1 MPAKPTSN
9 SRPVVVRCTIY
20 SVLLV
25 WECFVKR
32 SVFHDIGS
40 RLLPEDMR
48 SVLSRLLFIWINPI
62 LSRGYRNM
70 LLPQDVPPLS
80 EDMKSEYTRATMLQ
94 AWSQRAL
101 PETRKTLPL
110 ALFKCLQMP
119 FLAAAIP
126 RLFLIVFRYAQ
137 PSLIKQSIKFAMD
150 SSVTSENHSGFWLIV
165 SSLIIYVGLALSTAK
180 YQHSLNRLKLMTRTA
195 LIGLIYNKTLE
206 LPSVAY
212 DTGEATTLMS
222 TDADGLEGIAEM
234 VHEIWAQ
241 VLEVLI
247 GIGLLAN
254 QIGWIWPLPL
264 FLIYLCSHMSR
275 FVAKHLQPRQ
285 KAWNVATQD
294 RIAATSGML
303 ASIKV
308 IKMLGFQYDITRRI
322 QTLRN
327 TELYKASELRLVM
340 LYYAITANALGIF
353 SPAITLVLFAAI
365 SEAHGRTLRT
375 ETAFTTMAILSMIT
389 HPANMVMTMV
399 PRTIAAFSGFE
410 RIQTFLLQQP
420 LQAYRGTL
428 MRSNTHPLVWDP
440 SSGHLVKP
448 GPAIQ
453 IRDVAIGSKGVPLK
467 NINIELAAESFTI
480 LSGPTGSG
488 KSSLLRSLIGEVLPA
503 HGSIRLSSHRIAYCA
518 QRPWLPNGTIR
529 NAIRGFA
536 NMNDP
541 MSPWS
546 QQWYDK
552 VIEICCLTQDLAS
565 LYNGDQTQIGSRGL
579 NLSGGQR
586 QRVALARAL
595 FARCDILLLDDTF
608 SGLDGDTER
617 TIFNHLF
624 KPTGLLQ
631 QLKTTVILVSNSS
644 QYFQAADHVVVLGN
658 NSIVDQGPW
667 QTIKVKSESLAKFSA
682 TSHHLNENTKLA
694 GGYDALNAQL
704 RVKEETEADL
714 ARQTGDPA
722 IYGYYMRFIGLI
734 NILALIIFTVSYAFF
749 ITFPQYWLQL
759 WTERKYNRSD
769 AFYIIGFL
777 FLSLLSWLSTSGQMW
792 SNFTRLAPQSGMR
805 LHRHLLNIVT
815 NAPLSFFSATENGS
829 ILNRF
834 TQDIQLIDKQLP
846 SAFTT
851 LVTQIFKL
859 LMQVV
864 LLCIAE
870 KWLALSLPA
879 CITVVY
885 VIQKVYLRTSRQL
898 RFLELEARAGVFSSF
913 LESIEGLETI
923 RTFGWSG
930 DVTRENIVKVNDS
943 SRPEFLLLCLQ
954 RWLNIVLDLL
964 AAAIATTV
972 VVIAVSFKGHISGAQ
987 IGVALNTML
996 VANTTLLRLVENW
1009 ALLETSLG
1017 AIARLKTLENMTP
1030 FEGGRVLGLDPA
1042 LDWPQ
1047 RGHIQLKHAT
1057 ASYQSENVALKA
1069 LNLDIPAGQKLVVC
1083 GRTGSGK
1090 STLLLTLLRI
1100 LELKSG
1106 KIEIDSIDIKQ
1117 VSLEVLRQR
1126 CFITVSQDPLLLL
1139 HETVRFNL
1147 DPGASI
1153 SNDIIMETLRKTELL
1168 SHFSRGHTTDPIEGT
1183 NPIEQADTFDKFE
1196 GPGGENP
1203 ILDQKMLLFSELS
1216 VGQCQLFA
1224 LCRALVKA
1232 SFLGRYGI
1240 KPIVLLDEATSSL
1253 DSATEST
1260 IYRIIDEEF
1269 SRKGHTVI
1277 IVAHRL
1283 GVLENHMKTG
1293 RDAVAVMGDGK
1304 LQDVSLNWERATLT

>member
-1 MPAKPTSN
+1 MAVLAAIIAIILAYYWSSTRGSGSQDEAPFLVALLASALAALGLSALLFLEQQRSHKASDLAVLYLCASILCDVLYLTMPAKPTSN
-9 SRPVVVRCTIY
+9 LRPVVARCTVN

-25 WECFVKR
+25 WECFIKR
-32 SVFHDIGS
+32 SAFRDVGS

-48 SVLSRLLFIWINPI
+48 SVLSRMLFIWINPI

-80 EDMKSEYTRATMLQ
+80 DDMKSEYTRTTMLQ
-94 AWSQRAL
+94 AWSQR
-101 PETRKTLPL
+101 T
-110 ALFKCLQMP
+110 
-119 FLAAAIP
+119 
-126 RLFLIVFRYAQ
+126 
-137 PSLIKQSIKFAMD
+137 
-150 SSVTSENHSGFWLIV
+150 
-165 SSLIIYVGLALSTAK
+165 K

-195 LIGLIYNKTLE
+195 LVGIIYNKTLE
-206 LPSVAY
+206 LPSIAY

-222 TDADGLEGIAEM
+222 TDTDGLETIAEM

-247 GIGLLAN
+247 GIGLLAD

-264 FLIYLCSHMSR
+264 FLIYCQYTYVLTRFEQLLSHVVSSHMSR

-294 RIAATSGML
+294 RIAATSDML
-303 ASIKV
+303 ASIKI

-327 TELYKASELRLVM
+327 TELYKASGLRLVM
-340 LYYAITANALGIF
+340 LYYGIT
-353 SPAITLVLFAAI
+353 VI
-365 SEAHGRTLRT
+365 SHASDRTLQT

-389 HPANMVMTMV
+389 NPANMVMTIV

-410 RIQTFLLQQP
+410 RIQAFLLQQP
-420 LQAYRGTL
+420 LQTYRGTL
-428 MRSNTHPLVWDP
+428 LRGNTHPVVWDP
-440 SSGHLVKP
+440 SSGRLIGP
-448 GPAIQ
+448 GPVIQ

-467 NINIELAAESFTI
+467 NINIELAARSFTI

-488 KSSLLRSLIGEVLPA
+488 KSSLLRSLIGEILPA
-503 HGSIRLSSHRIAYCA
+503 HGSISLSSNRVAYCA

-536 NMNDP
+536 NVNDP
-541 MSPWS
+541 ISPWS

-552 VIEICCLTQDLAS
+552 VIEICCLTQDLAA

-586 QRVALARAL
+586 QRVLINAPEALARAL

-617 TIFNHLF
+617 TIFDNLF
-624 KPTGLLQ
+624 KPTGLLRQ
-631 QLKTTVILVSNSS
+631 QKTTVILVSNSS
-644 QYFQAADHVVVLGN
+644 DHVVVLGN
-658 NSIVDQGPW
+658 NGIIEQGPW
-667 QTIKVKSESLAKFSA
+667 QTIKLKTQTLAKFSA
-682 TSHHLNENTKLA
+682 TSHQVIEDTKLV
-694 GGYDALNAQL
+694 GRYDALDAQI

-714 ARQTGDPA
+714 SRQTGDPA
-722 IYGYYMRFIGLI
+722 IYGYYLRFIGLV
-734 NILALIIFTVSYAFF
+734 NILALAIFTGSYSLF

-759 WTERKYNRSD
+759 WTERKYDQSD
-769 AFYIIGFL
+769 SFYIIGFL
-777 FLSLLSWLSTSGQMW
+777 FLSLMSWLSTSGQMW
-792 SNFTRLAPQSGMR
+792 
-805 LHRHLLNIVT
+805 
-815 NAPLSFFSATENGS
+815 
-829 ILNRF
+829 F

-846 SAFTT
+846 TAFVT
-851 LVTQIFKL
+851 LVTQ
-859 LMQVV
+859 
-864 LLCIAE
+864 
-870 KWLALSLPA
+870 KWLGLSLPA
-879 CITVVY
+879 CVAVVY

-913 LESIEGLETI
+913 LETIEGLETI

-930 DVTRENIVKVNDS
+930 DVTRENILKVDDS

-954 RWLNIVLDLL
+954 RWLNIVLDLV
-964 AAAIATTV
+964 AAAIATTI
-972 VVIAVSFKGHISGAQ
+972 VVIAVAFKGHISGAE

-996 VANTTLLRLVENW
+996 VTNTTLLRLVENW

-1017 AIARLKTLENMTP
+1017 AIARVKTLENMTP
-1030 FEGGRVLGLDPA
+1030 FEGGRVPGLDPA
-1042 LDWPQ
+1042 PDWPQ
-1047 RGHIQLKHAT
+1047 RGHIHLKNIT
-1057 ASYQSENVALKA
+1057 AAYH
-1069 LNLDIPAGQKLVVC
+1069 
-1083 GRTGSGK
+1083 GK
-1090 STLLLTLLRI
+1090 STLLLTLLRM
-1100 LELKSG
+1100 LELRSG
-1106 KIEIDSIDIKQ
+1106 NIEIDGFNIKH

-1147 DPGASI
+1147 DPSASI
-1153 SNDIIMETLRKTELL
+1153 PNDVLMETLRKCELSSHL
-1168 SHFSRGHTTDPIEGT
+1168 SGGNTTDSTVGR
-1183 NPIEQADTFDKFE
+1183 NSFEQADIDKFE
-1196 GPGGENP
+1196 GPNGEHP
-1203 ILDQKMLLFSELS
+1203 ILDQKLLEFSELS

-1224 LCRALVKA
+1224 LSRALVKA
-1232 SFLGRYGI
+1232 IVLERHGI

-1253 DSATEST
+1253 DSVTEAT

-1269 SRKGHTVI
+1269 SSKGHTVV
-1277 IVAHRL
+1277 IVAHRV
-1283 GVLENHMKTG
+1283 GVLEKHMKKG

-1304 LQDVSLNWERATLT
+1304 LQDVSLNWERATLA

>member
-9 SRPVVVRCTIY
+9 SRPVVVRAAVN

-32 SVFHDIGS
+32 SAFRDVGS

-48 SVLSRLLFIWINPI
+48 SVLSRMLFIWINPI

-80 EDMKSEYTRATMLQ
+80 EDMKSEHTRTTMLQ
-94 AWSQRAL
+94 AWSRRAL
-101 PETRKTLPL
+101 PETKKTLPL

-126 RLFLIVFRYAQ
+126 RLFLIGFRYAQ
-137 PSLIKQSIKFAMD
+137 PALIKQSIKFAMD
-150 SSVTSENHSGFWLIV
+150 DSEASENHTGFWLIV
-165 SSLIIYVGLALSTAK
+165 SSLIIYIGLALSTAK

-195 LIGLIYNKTLE
+195 LVGIIYNKTLE
-206 LPSVAY
+206 LPSVSY

-222 TDADGLEGIAEM
+222 TDTDGLETIAEM

-247 GIGLLAN
+247 GIGLLAD

-264 FLIYLCSHMSR
+264 FLIYLSSHMSR

-294 RIAATSGML
+294 RIAATSDML
-303 ASIKV
+303 ASIKI

-327 TELYKASELRLVM
+327 TELYKAAGLRLVM
-340 LYYAITANALGIF
+340 LYYGITANALGIF
-353 SPAITLVLFAAI
+353 SPAITLVLFAVI
-365 SEAHGRTLRT
+365 SQASGRALQTD
-375 ETAFTTMAILSMIT
+375 TAFTTMAILSMIT
-389 HPANMVMTMV
+389 NPANMVMTIV

-410 RIQTFLLQQP
+410 RIQAFLLQQP
-420 LQAYRGTL
+420 LQTYRGTL
-428 MRSNTHPLVWDP
+428 SRGNAHPVMWDP
-440 SSGHLVKP
+440 SSGRLAKP

-467 NINIELAAESFTI
+467 NINIELAANSFTI

-488 KSSLLRSLIGEVLPA
+488 KSSLLRSLIGEVLPS
-503 HGSIRLSSHRIAYCA
+503 HGSISLSSHRIAYCA

-541 MSPWS
+541 ISPWS

-552 VIEICCLTQDLAS
+552 VIEICCLTQDLAA

-617 TIFNHLF
+617 TIFDNLF
-624 KPTGLLQ
+624 KSTGLLRQ
-631 QLKTTVILVSNSS
+631 QKTTVILVSNSS
-644 QYFQAADHVVVLGN
+644 QYFEAADHVVVLGN
-658 NSIVDQGPW
+658 NSIVEQGPW
-667 QTIKVKSESLAKFSA
+667 RTIKLKSQTLAKFSA
-682 TSHHLNENTKLA
+682 GTQQPVEDAKLA
-694 GGYDALNAQL
+694 GRYDALNAQI

-714 ARQTGDPA
+714 SRQTGDPA
-722 IYGYYMRFIGLI
+722 IYGYYLRFIGLV
-734 NILALIIFTVSYAFF
+734 NILSIVIFTASYSFF

-759 WTERKYNRSD
+759 WTERQYNRSD
-769 AFYIIGFL
+769 SFYIIGFL
-777 FLSLLSWLSTSGQMW
+777 LLSLLSWLSTSGQMW
-792 SNFTRLAPQSGMR
+792 SNFTRLAPESGMR
-805 LHRHLLNIVT
+805 LHRHLLSIVT

-846 SAFTT
+846 TAFVT
-851 LVTQIFKL
+851 LITQIFKL
-859 LMQVV
+859 LMQVI
-864 LLCIAE
+864 LLCIVE

-879 CITVVY
+879 CVAIVY

-913 LESIEGLETI
+913 LETIEGLETI

-930 DVTRENIVKVNDS
+930 DVTRENIDKVDES

-972 VVIAVSFKGHISGAQ
+972 VVTAVAFKGHVSGAE

-996 VANTTLLRLVENW
+996 VTNTTLLRLVESW

-1017 AIARLKTLENMTP
+1017 AIARVKTLENMTP
-1030 FEGGRVLGLDPA
+1030 FEGGRVPGLDPA
-1042 LDWPQ
+1042 PDWPQ
-1047 RGHIQLKHAT
+1047 KGHIKLKQVT
-1057 ASYQSENVALKA
+1057 AAYQNENVALKA

-1090 STLLLTLLRI
+1090 STLLLTMLRI
-1100 LELKSG
+1100 LELRSG
-1106 KIEIDSIDIKQ
+1106 SIEIDGFDIKH

-1147 DPGASI
+1147 DPSASI
-1153 SNDIIMETLRKTELL
+1153 PNEVLMEALRKCELS
-1168 SHFSRGHTTDPIEGT
+1168 SHFSRGQTTDPTEGRSSF
-1183 NPIEQADTFDKFE
+1183 EQTDIDKYE
-1196 GPGGENP
+1196 GPNGEHP
-1203 ILDQKMLLFSELS
+1203 ILDQKLLEFSELS

-1224 LCRALVKA
+1224 LSRALVKA
-1232 SFLGRYGI
+1232 ILLERYGI

-1253 DSATEST
+1253 DSVTEAT

-1269 SRKGHTVI
+1269 SSKGHTAV
-1277 IVAHRL
+1277 IVAHRV
-1283 GVLENHMKTG
+1283 GVLEKHMKKG
-1293 RDAVAVMGDGK
+1293 RDAVAVMGDGR
-1304 LQDVSLNWERATLT
+1304 LQDVSTNWEKAALG